1 MEGLNLDYHRK
12 MPIKPSDRILAG
24 VWVIAA
30 STAVAAAALEQAS
43 WLEAFGFVTGA
54 VCVWLT
60 VKQSVWNFPLS
71 LMNVAAFLFVFAQA
85 RLFADAGLQAV
96 YFVLTVIGW
105 WMWLY
110 GGKGRTALRVTQ
122 VTPAEAALVAMCGVV
137 LFVGLWRLLT
147 YVGGSATVWDA
158 LTTSLSL
165 CAQWLL
171 NRKRLATWYCWIAVD
186 VIYMPLYV
194 YKQLYLP
201 SILYAVFLCMATV
214 GLLEWQ
220 KAFRKKDPAPEPVIA

>member
-1 MEGLNLDYHRK
+1 
-12 MPIKPSDRILAG
+12 MPLGVNDRVLAG
-24 VWVIAA
+24 VWVIAL
-30 STAVAAAALEQAS
+30 STAVAAAALGQAS

-71 LMNVAAFLFVFAQA
+71 LMTVGAFLFVFAHA
-85 RLFADAGLQAV
+85 RLYADAGLQVV
-96 YFVLTVIGW
+96 YFILTVIGW

-110 GGKGRTALRVTQ
+110 GGRGRTALRVTQ
-122 VTPAEAALVAMCGVV
+122 VTPVEAALVTTCGVV
-137 LFVGLWRLLT
+137 LFVGLWRLLNEL
-147 YVGGSATVWDA
+147 GGSATMWDA

-186 VIYMPLYV
+186 VIYIPLYA
-194 YKQLYLP
+194 YKELYLT
-201 SILYAVFLCMATV
+201 SILYAVFLCMATI
-214 GLLEWQ
+214 GLLEWR
-220 KAFRKKDPAPEPVIA
+220 KACRQQPPALEPVTV

>member
-1 MEGLNLDYHRK
+1 
-12 MPIKPSDRILAG
+12 MPLEVNDRALAG
-24 VWVIAA
+24 VWVIAV
-30 STAVAAAALEQAS
+30 STAVAAAALGQAS

-71 LMNVAAFLFVFAQA
+71 LMNVGAFLFVFAQA
-85 RLFADAGLQAV
+85 RLYADAGLQVV
-96 YFVLTVIGW
+96 YFILTVIGW

-122 VTPAEAALVAMCGVV
+122 VTPVEAAIVATCGVV
-137 LFVGLWRLLT
+137 LFVGLWRLLNHI
-147 YVGGSATVWDA
+147 GGSATMLDA

-186 VIYMPLYV
+186 VIYIPLYA
-194 YKQLYLP
+194 YKHLYLT
-201 SILYAVFLCMATV
+201 SILYAVFLCMATI
-214 GLLEWQ
+214 GLLEWR
-220 KAFRKKDPAPEPVIA
+220 KAYRQQHPVLEPVTG

>member
-1 MEGLNLDYHRK
+1 
-12 MPIKPSDRILAG
+12 MPLEVNDRVLAG
-24 VWVIAA
+24 VWVIAV
-30 STAVAAAALEQAS
+30 TIAVAAAALGQAS

-71 LMNVAAFLFVFAQA
+71 LMNVGAFLFVFAHA
-85 RLFADAGLQAV
+85 RLYADAGLQVV
-96 YFVLTVIGW
+96 YFILTLIGW

-110 GGKGRTALRVTQ
+110 GGRGRTALRVTQ
-122 VTPAEAALVAMCGVV
+122 VTPVEAALVATCGAV
-137 LFVGLWRLLT
+137 LYLGLWRLLNH
-147 YVGGSATVWDA
+147 VGGSATMWDA

-186 VIYMPLYV
+186 VIYIPLYA
-194 YKQLYLP
+194 YKHLYLT
-201 SILYAVFLCMATV
+201 SILYAVFLCMAII
-214 GLLEWQ
+214 GLLEWR
-220 KAFRKKDPAPEPVIA
+220 KACRQQHLVLEPVTA

>member
-1 MEGLNLDYHRK
+1 
-12 MPIKPSDRILAG
+12 MPFAVNDRVLSG
-24 VWVIAA
+24 VWGIAV
-30 STAVAAAALEQAS
+30 STAVTAAALGQAS

-85 RLFADAGLQAV
+85 RLYADAGLQVV
-96 YFVLTVIGW
+96 YFILTLIGW

-122 VTPAEAALVAMCGVV
+122 VTPVEASLVATCGVV

-147 YVGGSATVWDA
+147 HVGGSATIWDA

-186 VIYMPLYV
+186 VIYIPLYV
-194 YKQLYLP
+194 YKELYLT
-201 SILYAVFLCMATV
+201 SILYTVFLCMATI
-214 GLLEWQ
+214 GLLEWR
-220 KAFRKKDPAPEPVIA
+220 KAYRQQHPAPEPVNA

>member
-1 MEGLNLDYHRK
+1 
-12 MPIKPSDRILAG
+12 MPFAGNDRVLAG
-24 VWVIAA
+24 VWVV
-30 STAVAAAALEQAS
+30 AVATAFAAALLGQAS

-60 VKQSVWNFPLS
+60 VKQSVWNFPVS

-85 RLFADAGLQAV
+85 RLYADAGLQV
-96 YFVLTVIGW
+96 LYFILTVIGW

-122 VTPAEAALVAMCGVV
+122 VTPVEAVVVAACGVAI
-137 LFVGLWRLLT
+137 FVGLWRLLNH
-147 YVGGSATVWDA
+147 VGGSATALDA

-165 CAQWLL
+165 CAQWWL

-186 VIYMPLYV
+186 VIYIPLYV
-194 YKQLYLP
+194 SKHLYLT
-201 SILYAVFLCMATV
+201 SILYAVFLCMATI
-214 GLLEWQ
+214 GLLEW
-220 KAFRKKDPAPEPVIA
+220 